1 MPASDCGDVTFTDSP
16 STAMDIPEQRLSPVG
31 FTSLDAFDHQIMA
44 PAQDVVSKVQEP
56 HKDTAT
62 PAQSH
67 SLVLSS
73 GRFDYLTKAEAKLTF
88 APEYAAVEIS
98 IAEAPTPLFTNPYFP
113 RSKKP
118 GSSSFSSRVYSYD
131 VAQSSQIES
140 TGDKPDKP
148 SKLTSGNHL
157 HDVGASNLYTLV
169 QGGKKESD
177 KSLKS
182 TDIQPSKGETSPP
195 ISGVASFSSS
205 LVSQKKSDSMFNAG
219 YFLLSM
225 KTALATEIEC
235 ITFQAAMC
243 RIRHTLLSLRS
254 KASAEFNSATSS
266 FMQTNVSNK
275 SDLTP
280 KYDMRKKEIMTV
292 RLSNDVDHEMFDRS
306 LMDNVGVWRPVVTPK
321 GPKSLESLSANTLA
335 GASPSLSIQRQ
346 PVVDLL
352 CAMALLVQ
360 QSTSFVDM
368 SLDMDDGDGS
378 FFWLSL
384 DEQKRRGF
392 SCDPSMVHA
401 GCGGLLGT
409 CHSKDCAGV
418 DLVDPLSA
426 EVKSCARFL
435 FLFYYH

>member
-1 MPASDCGDVTFTDSP
+1 
-16 STAMDIPEQRLSPVG
+16 
-31 FTSLDAFDHQIMA
+31 
-44 PAQDVVSKVQEP
+44 
-56 HKDTAT
+56 
-62 PAQSH
+62 
-67 SLVLSS
+67 
-73 GRFDYLTKAEAKLTF
+73 
-88 APEYAAVEIS
+88 
-98 IAEAPTPLFTNPYFP
+98 
-113 RSKKP
+113 
-118 GSSSFSSRVYSYD
+118 
-131 VAQSSQIES
+131 
-140 TGDKPDKP
+140 
-148 SKLTSGNHL
+148 
-157 HDVGASNLYTLV
+157 
-169 QGGKKESD
+169 
-177 KSLKS
+177 
-182 TDIQPSKGETSPP
+182 
-195 ISGVASFSSS
+195 
-205 LVSQKKSDSMFNAG
+205 
-219 YFLLSM
+219 
-225 KTALATEIEC
+225 
-235 ITFQAAMC
+235 
-243 RIRHTLLSLRS
+243 
-254 KASAEFNSATSS
+254 
-266 FMQTNVSNK
+266 MQTNFCNK

-292 RLSNDVDHEMFDRS
+292 RLSSDVDHEMFDRS

-426 EVKSCARFL
+426 EVKFCACFL

>member
-1 MPASDCGDVTFTDSP
+1 
-16 STAMDIPEQRLSPVG
+16 MDIPEQRLSPVG
-31 FTSLDAFDHQIMA
+31 FTSLDAFEHQIMA
-44 PAQDVVSKVQEP
+44 PAQDAVSKVQEP
-56 HKDTAT
+56 QKDIAT
-62 PAQSH
+62 PAQSQ

-73 GRFDYLTKAEAKLTF
+73 GRFDYLTRAEAMLTF

-98 IAEAPTPLFTNPYFP
+98 VAEMPASLFTNPYLP
-113 RSKKP
+113 RSKRP

-131 VAQSSQIES
+131 VTQSSQIES
-140 TGDKPDKP
+140 VGDKPNKS
-148 SKLTSGNHL
+148 SKLTSGNSL
-157 HDVGASNLYTLV
+157 RDVDSSNFYTLV

-177 KSLKS
+177 KSLNS

-195 ISGVASFSSS
+195 VSGVTSFCSS
-205 LVSQKKSDSMFNAG
+205 LVSQKKNDSMFNAG

-254 KASAEFNSATSS
+254 KASAEFDNTTSS
-266 FMQTNVSNK
+266 FMQTDVSNK
-275 SDLTP
+275 SDITP
-280 KYDMRKKEIMTV
+280 IRKKEIMPI
-292 RLSNDVDHEMFDRS
+292 RLSGDIEHETHDRS
-306 LMDNVGVWRPVVTPK
+306 LMESVGVWRPVVTPK
-321 GPKSLESLSANTLA
+321 GANSLEALSAKTLT
-335 GASPSLSIQRQ
+335 GASPSLSMQRQ

-352 CAMALLVQ
+352 FAMALLVQ
-360 QSTSFVDM
+360 QSTSFVDI
-368 SLDMDDGDGS
+368 SLDMNDGDGS
-378 FFWLSL
+378 FFWLSM

-418 DLVDPLSA
+418 DLVDPLCA
-426 EVKSCARFL
+426 EVKFRAHPFP
-435 FLFYYH
+435 FDI

>member
-1 MPASDCGDVTFTDSP
+1 
-16 STAMDIPEQRLSPVG
+16 MDIPEQRLSPVG
-31 FTSLDAFDHQIMA
+31 FTSLDAFEHQIMA
-44 PAQDVVSKVQEP
+44 PAQDAVSKVQEP
-56 HKDTAT
+56 QKDIAT
-62 PAQSH
+62 PAQSQ

-73 GRFDYLTKAEAKLTF
+73 GRFDYLTKAEAMLTF

-98 IAEAPTPLFTNPYFP
+98 VAEVPVSLFTNPYLP
-113 RSKKP
+113 RSKRP

-131 VAQSSQIES
+131 VTQSSQIEAV
-140 TGDKPDKP
+140 GDKPNKS
-148 SKLTSGNHL
+148 SKLTSGNSL
-157 HDVGASNLYTLV
+157 RDVDSSNLYTLV

-177 KSLKS
+177 KSLNS

-195 ISGVASFSSS
+195 VSGVTSFCSS
-205 LVSQKKSDSMFNAG
+205 LVSQKKNDSMFNAG

-254 KASAEFNSATSS
+254 KASAEFDNTTSS
-266 FMQTNVSNK
+266 FMQTDVSNK
-275 SDLTP
+275 SDIAP
-280 KYDMRKKEIMTV
+280 IRKKEIMPI
-292 RLSNDVDHEMFDRS
+292 RLSGDIEHETHDRS
-306 LMDNVGVWRPVVTPK
+306 LMESVGVWRPVVTPK
-321 GPKSLESLSANTLA
+321 GANSMESLSAKTLT
-335 GASPSLSIQRQ
+335 GASPSLSMQRQ

-352 CAMALLVQ
+352 FAMALLVQ
-360 QSTSFVDM
+360 QSTSFVDI
-368 SLDMDDGDGS
+368 SLDMNDGDGS
-378 FFWLSL
+378 FFWLSM

-418 DLVDPLSA
+418 DLVDPLCA
-426 EVKSCARFL
+426 EVKFCACPFPFNL
-435 FLFYYH
+435 